1 MSSSIEYLKTKTA
14 KVLTLFARF
23 PIRCFCVQA
32 FYIIELPDQYI
43 FGGNNVN
50 TKVSNFV
57 VIIVD
62 NGGSSVFFLLVIQ
75 YHSNSNISSAQIDW

>member
-1 MSSSIEYLKTKTA
+1 M
-14 KVLTLFARF
+14 
-23 PIRCFCVQA
+23 
-32 FYIIELPDQYI
+32 ELPDQYI